1 MLLLYR
7 VPLWVT
13 GLLMTLLVSS
23 LMASAQRDRH
33 ARHCLADEIHRRT
46 TAEEELR
53 RANAQTQTILES
65 ITDAFLTL
73 DSDWRFTYLNNEAER
88 RIGRP
93 RADMIGKNVWEE
105 FPQAIGTSWDKEYR
119 RAVDTNTAVTFEV
132 FTPGQNIWSEVR
144 AYPSFEGLTVYFQNV
159 TERKRAEEQLRTS
172 EENFHAFMDNSPN
185 LAWITD
191 VEGVVEY
198 ISQPYCQMLGR
209 AGEDLRG
216 KNLFDLYPAEYAQD
230 VLANIREVART
241 RRLREVVETV
251 PDGRGNIRHFLVH
264 EFPLGEVSGRVL
276 IGGAA
281 TDITARIHA
290 EQQIQAANEWLAD
303 ANAHLQTLNAQL
315 EAHVL
320 RVNEQA
326 VALEA
331 QQVELTAA
339 NIRLEALA
347 TTDGLTGLKN
357 HRTFQERLMEE
368 FARNLRYHAPLS
380 LILLD
385 VDLFKQFNDIFGHP
399 VGDQVLKSVAGI
411 LQQQARNSDLAAR
424 YGGEEFALLLPNT
437 DAEGA
442 LQMAERLRAA
452 IAEQSWPK
460 RLITVSL
467 GVSTLHPLM
476 PDAGTLV
483 TGADRAL
490 YHSKR
495 EGRNRV
501 THVERL
507 PEPSDETSEKSSS
520 GHGLT
525 AAELQRAYDSTIEGW
540 SRVLD
545 LRDKETE
552 GHSVRVTELTLR
564 LARQIGLSEEELVY
578 IRWGALLHDIGKM
591 GVPDHILLKPGPL
604 TPEEW
609 SVMQK
614 HPTLAYDMLS
624 MIGFLLPAL
633 DIPRYHHE
641 KWDGS
646 GYPCGLKGEQ
656 IPLSARL
663 FAIVDVWDALCN
675 DRPYRAAWT
684 ADKARAYIQ
693 EQAGTHFDPQV
704 VDIFLRIVAALRDT
718 NELCPLL

>member
-1 MLLLYR
+1 MRFSFSTSTNNGAINLSDSR
-7 VPLWVT
+7 PIAQ
-13 GLLMTLLVSS
+13 MPICPPACFASS
-23 LMASAQRDRH
+23 E
-33 ARHCLADEIHRRT
+33 LA
-46 TAEEELR
+46 A
-53 RANAQTQTILES
+53 
-65 ITDAFLTL
+65 
-73 DSDWRFTYLNNEAER
+73 YLH
-88 RIGRP
+88 
-93 RADMIGKNVWEE
+93 
-105 FPQAIGTSWDKEYR
+105 
-119 RAVDTNTAVTFEV
+119 NT
-132 FTPGQNIWSEVR
+132 
-144 AYPSFEGLTVYFQNV
+144 
-159 TERKRAEEQLRTS
+159 TERNWAEEQLRAS
-172 EENFHAFMDNSPN
+172 EARFQAFMDNSPN
-185 LAWITD
+185 LAWISDMNGTI
-191 VEGVVEY
+191 EY
-198 ISQPYCQMLGR
+198 LNQPCCRMMGR
-209 AGEDLRG
+209 TAEELRG
-216 KNLFDLYPAEYAQD
+216 KNLFDLYPAEYAQEMLD
-230 VLANIREVART
+230 NIREVARA
-241 RRLREVVETV
+241 RQLREAVETV
-251 PDGRGNIRHFLVH
+251 PDGVGEIRYFLVH
-264 EFPLGEVSGRVL
+264 RFPLGEVSGRVL

-281 TDITARIHA
+281 TDITARVHA
-290 EQQIQAANEWLAD
+290 EQQLQAANEWLNH
-303 ANAHLQTLNAQL
+303 ANAHLQRLNEELQC
-315 EAHVL
+315 HVL
-320 RVNEQA
+320 RANEQA

-331 QQVELTAA
+331 QQAELAVANAQLTAA

-357 HRTFQERLMEE
+357 HRAFQERLMEE
-368 FARNLRYHAPLS
+368 YARGLRYHTPLS

-385 VDLFKQFNDIFGHP
+385 VDRFKQFNDIFGHP
-399 VGDQVLKSVAGI
+399 AGDQALKTLAGI
-411 LQQQARNSDLAAR
+411 LQQQARNSDLVAR

-442 LQMAERLRAA
+442 AQLAERLRVA
-452 IAEQSWPK
+452 IAEQPWPK
-460 RLITVSL
+460 RLITVSS

-495 EGRNRV
+495 EGRNCV
-501 THVERL
+501 THEENL
-507 PEPSDETSEKSSS
+507 PEPSDDASEKSSY
-520 GHGLT
+520 GTTLT
-525 AAELQRAYDSTIEGW
+525 AGELRRAYDSTIEGW

-564 LARQIGLSEEELVY
+564 LARHMGLSAEELIY

-609 SVMQK
+609 GVMQK

-675 DRPYRAAWT
+675 DRPYRLAWT
-684 ADKARAYIQ
+684 AEKARAYIQ
-693 EQAGTHFDPQV
+693 EQAGTHFDPRV
-704 VDIFLRIVAALRDT
+704 VQTFLQIVAALPDT
-718 NELCPLL
+718 NELCSHL

>member
-1 MLLLYR
+1 M
-7 VPLWVT
+7 
-13 GLLMTLLVSS
+13 
-23 LMASAQRDRH
+23 
-33 ARHCLADEIHRRT
+33 
-46 TAEEELR
+46 
-53 RANAQTQTILES
+53 
-65 ITDAFLTL
+65 
-73 DSDWRFTYLNNEAER
+73 RFTFPTQMNNECV
-88 RIGRP
+88 P
-93 RADMIGKNVWEE
+93 PADFEQPAHVPFFLPAGLASENL
-105 FPQAIGTSWDKEYR
+105 
-119 RAVDTNTAVTFEV
+119 TAYLR
-132 FTPGQNIWSEVR
+132 NAR
-144 AYPSFEGLTVYFQNV
+144 
-159 TERKRAEEQLRTS
+159 ERKRAEEQLRAS
-172 EENFHAFMDNSPN
+172 EERFQAFMDNSPN
-185 LAWITD
+185 LAWIMD
-191 VEGVVEY
+191 VDGTIEY
-198 ISQPYCQMLGR
+198 LSQPYCQMLGR
-209 AGEDLRG
+209 TGEDLRG
-216 KNLFDLYPAEYAQD
+216 QNLFDIYPAAYAQK
-230 VLANIREVART
+230 VLDNIRHVAST
-241 RRLREVVETV
+241 RQLREMIETV
-251 PDGRGNIRHFLVH
+251 PDGGGELRHYLVH
-264 EFPLGEVSGRVL
+264 KFPLGEIARRVL

-290 EQQIQAANEWLAD
+290 EQQIQTANEGLNK
-303 ANAHLQTLNAQL
+303 ANANLHRLNEELAS
-315 EAHVL
+315 HVA

-326 VALEA
+326 AALEA
-331 QQVELTAA
+331 QQMQLADANTRLTAA

-368 FARNLRYHAPLS
+368 FARGLRYHAPLS

-385 VDLFKQFNDIFGHP
+385 VDMFKQFNDVFGHP
-399 VGDQVLKSVAGI
+399 AGDVVLKTVSQI
-411 LQQQARNSDLAAR
+411 LQQQARNTDWVAR

-437 DAEGA
+437 EAEGA
-442 LQMAERLRAA
+442 MQLAERLRLAV
-452 IAEQSWPK
+452 AEQAWP
-460 RLITVSL
+460 RRAITVSL
-467 GVSTLHPLM
+467 GVATLHPLM
-476 PDAGTLV
+476 PEAGALV
-483 TGADRAL
+483 GGADRAL

-495 EGRNRV
+495 EGRNLV
-501 THVERL
+501 THIEQL
-507 PEPSDETSEKSSS
+507 PEDSGEPSDKSVAP
-520 GHGLT
+520 GLT
-525 AAELQRAYDSTIEGW
+525 AEELHRAYDSTIEGW

-564 LARQIGLSEEELVY
+564 LARRMGLSGEELVY

-609 SVMQK
+609 NVMQK

-675 DRPYRAAWT
+675 DRPYRAAWSEE
-684 ADKARAYIQ
+684 KARTYIQ

-704 VDIFLRIVAALRDT
+704 VAIFLQIVADVPAPP
-718 NELCPLL
+718 ELCPHS